1 MVNLGTLPGTF
12 IPASYAYGI
21 NDHDLIVGASYRE
34 GFLITHATLWIDDAP
49 VDLNDL
55 IEPTSQWE
63 LVEAQKINNAG
74 QIVGYGI
81 KDDQD
86 RAFLLTPRGAVPA
99 VSQWGLIVMALIVIT
114 TVTVLLARRRAAG

>member
-1 MVNLGTLPGTF
+1 
-12 IPASYAYGI
+12 
-21 NDHDLIVGASYRE
+21 
-34 GFLITHATLWIDDAP
+34 
-49 VDLNDL
+49 
-55 IEPTSQWE
+55 
-63 LVEAQKINNAG
+63 VEAQKINNAG

-99 VSQWGLIVMALIVIT
+99 VSQWGLIVMALIVLT